1 VGDGDSATAGK
12 GREAARPASVPP
24 VSLLV
29 AAIGYGLVTASLLAI
44 AAVGFTLQF
53 SVTNVLNLAYGDV
66 MTLCAFVAYGVNVTL
81 GLNIWLGLV
90 AGAIAGAVLTTLINR
105 GLYAPFT
112 RRGTNLFAMV
122 MVTLSV
128 GLLIRFTLQVVVG
141 TGFFNYRLNQG
152 AALHFL
158 GMTFAPSNLGI
169 MAVAVA
175 GMLAV
180 HSLLRYT
187 KLGKAMRAV
196 AADANMAKSCGIRS
210 DRIIDIALAM
220 NTATFAVGTGNSF
233 LVIIIAAAV
242 LGGVGQPYG
251 AMVGALVIGVGA
263 ELAATIISPD
273 LKDVFAFLTLVV
285 ILLVRPGGIFSGVAS
300 QREVVVT

>member
-1 VGDGDSATAGK
+1 M
-12 GREAARPASVPP
+12 
-24 VSLLV
+24 SLLV
-29 AAIGYGLVTASLLAI
+29 AAIGYGLVTASLLAT

-66 MTLCAFVAYGVNVTL
+66 MTLCAFVAYDVNVTL

-128 GLLIRFTLQVVVG
+128 ALLIRFTLQVVVG

-158 GMTFAPSNLGI
+158 GMTFSPSNLGI

-210 DRIIDIALAM
+210 DRIIDIALAMSGALCGIAGVALAM

-285 ILLVRPGGIFSGVAS
+285 ILLVRPGGIFSAVAS
-300 QREVVVT
+300 QREVVVA